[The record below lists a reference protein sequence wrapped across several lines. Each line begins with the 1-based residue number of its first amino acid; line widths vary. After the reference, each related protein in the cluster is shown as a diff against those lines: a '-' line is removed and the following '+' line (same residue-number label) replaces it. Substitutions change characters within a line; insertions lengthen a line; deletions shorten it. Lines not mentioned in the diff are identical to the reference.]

1 MDKHETASK
10 RENNYRSL
18 QRNKTLKIQMPTHSM
33 FSSKSIKFEND
44 PGDKDNLKP
53 LVASKVD
60 ESFSK
65 CQDNLKPFVPSKVDE
80 SFSKCQYIRARKY
93 EEIKEEMES
102 SS

>member
-1 MDKHETASK
+1 MDKHETVSK
-10 RENNYRSL
+10 RESNYRSL

-53 LVASKVD
+53 
-60 ESFSK
+60 
-65 CQDNLKPFVPSKVDE
+65 FVPSKVDE